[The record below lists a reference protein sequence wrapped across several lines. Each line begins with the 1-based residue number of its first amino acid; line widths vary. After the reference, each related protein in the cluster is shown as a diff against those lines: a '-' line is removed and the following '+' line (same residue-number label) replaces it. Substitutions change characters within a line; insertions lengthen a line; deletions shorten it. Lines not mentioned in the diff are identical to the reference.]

1 VVRLVGGR
9 DLILR
14 GGAKR
19 DVLKIAWG
27 CHCLQQR
34 EMTIRKDGETRKRAI
49 SVGHRRVK
57 LPFYPRWLFWV
68 VVKGFGE
75 KPLMLLTDVEVESL
89 GAMRVLTT

>member
-27 CHCLQQR
+27 CHCPQQR
-34 EMTIRKDGETRKRAI
+34 EMTIRKDGETRKRTI